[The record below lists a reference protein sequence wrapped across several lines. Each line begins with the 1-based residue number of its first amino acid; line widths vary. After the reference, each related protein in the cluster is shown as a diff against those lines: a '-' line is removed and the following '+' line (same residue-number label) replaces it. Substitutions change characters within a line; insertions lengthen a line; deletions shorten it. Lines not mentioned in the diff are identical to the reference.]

1 VHSVTPKGLAV
12 HGAAALL
19 DPPAGLELARI
30 GTAEVACGW
39 IGAPVPAFDRRGA
52 HQAHAL
58 VSVSAFSLN
67 YRDRALSLRAARSC
81 PPGSWYVIGS
91 ELAGRVVDV
100 GAAVTALRP
109 GDRVMIDGAYGPGA
123 RRPWGLPTNHA
134 SRQVIALPAVKLRRV
149 PASMPDELAACFS
162 VVAQTSFGMV
172 RRARVKAGER
182 VLVTAA
188 GSATSLAAI
197 SAARAAGADVTAV
210 TTSAGHAGAA
220 RAAGAR
226 DVAVVCAR
234 EDPVRSLGDAGLAG
248 PAFDVVIDPFADV
261 YMPATVP
268 LLRAGGR
275 YVTCGLDDQ
284 LETAVEPEPARQ
296 VSLTVAELARVVI
309 RNVEIIGNCL
319 GSADDLGR
327 ALRAHDEGRFSVPVA
342 AVLTDP
348 PAAEALRASFGPKAV
363 PGKIAVRYAQ
373 PWTP

>member
-1 VHSVTPKGLAV
+1 
-12 HGAAALL
+12 
-19 DPPAGLELARI
+19 
-30 GTAEVACGW
+30 
-39 IGAPVPAFDRRGA
+39 
-52 HQAHAL
+52 
-58 VSVSAFSLN
+58 VSAFSLN
-67 YRDRALSLRAARSC
+67 YRDRALSLHAARSC

-91 ELAGRVVDV
+91 EMTGRVVDT
-100 GAAVTALRP
+100 GADVTALRP
-109 GDRVMIDGAYGPGA
+109 GDRVMIDAAYGPGA
-123 RRPWGLPTNHA
+123 QRPWGLPTNHA
-134 SRQVIALPAVKLRRV
+134 SRQAISLPAAKLRRV

-172 RRARVKAGER
+172 RRARVGAGER

-197 SAARAAGADVTAV
+197 SAACGAGAGVTAV
-210 TTSAGHAGAA
+210 TRSAAHAGAA

-226 DVAVVCAR
+226 DVVVVTSR
-234 EDPVRSLGDAGLAG
+234 EDPARSFADAGLAG

-261 YMPATVP
+261 YLPATVP

-284 LETAVEPEPARQ
+284 FDTTMAPERTRQ
-296 VSLTVAELARVVI
+296 VSLAVGELAHVVV
-309 RNVEIIGNCL
+309 RNVEVIGNCL

-327 ALRAHDEGRFSVPVA
+327 ALRAHDEGRFSVQVA

-348 PAAEALRASFGPKAV
+348 PAAEALRASFGPKAT

-373 PWTP
+373 PWVP